1 MTIETL
7 ISGLST
13 DEKLTA
19 MDLLWRDLSA
29 NHASYPSPKWHERV
43 ISDRLANPSPESKL
57 DIASSEAEVR
67 KALDERRTKG

>member
-29 NHASYPSPKWHERV
+29 NHTDYASPKWHARV
-43 ISDRLANPSPESKL
+43 ISDRLANPSLEPRL
-57 DIASSEAEVR
+57 DLTNSEFEVR
-67 KALDERRTKG
+67 KALDQRRTKG

>member
-29 NHASYPSPKWHERV
+29 NHARYPSPKWHERV
-43 ISDRLANPSPESKL
+43 VSDRLANPSTEPKL
-57 DIASSEAEVR
+57 DIASAEAEVR
-67 KALDERRTKG
+67 KALDDRRTKG

>member
-13 DEKLTA
+13 DEKLMA

-29 NHASYPSPKWHERV
+29 KRADYPSPQWHERV
-43 ISDRLANPSPESKL
+43 ISDRLANPSPEPRL
-57 DIASSEAEVR
+57 DLTDSESAVR

>member
-13 DEKLTA
+13 DEKLAA

-29 NHASYPSPKWHERV
+29 NHADYPSPKWHERV
-43 ISDRLANPSPESKL
+43 ISDRLANPSPEPRL
-57 DIASSEAEVR
+57 DLTSSESEVR
-67 KALDERRTKG
+67 KALDERRSQG